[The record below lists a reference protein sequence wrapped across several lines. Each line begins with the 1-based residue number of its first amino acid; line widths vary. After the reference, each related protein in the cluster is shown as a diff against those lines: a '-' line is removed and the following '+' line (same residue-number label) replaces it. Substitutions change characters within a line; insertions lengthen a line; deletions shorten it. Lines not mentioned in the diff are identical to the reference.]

1 MTNPPQLAQIN
12 VDEAKRLLDALERD
26 LRRSSG
32 DSAGIETLMSEVNE
46 LRAVLNAGDQT
57 NDALHSGLHGM
68 RDRLHSLS
76 DELIGDAFQV
86 GRYLSELGRILGL
99 G

>member
-1 MTNPPQLAQIN
+1 MANPPQLAQIN

-26 LRRSSG
+26 LRKSAV
-32 DSAGIETLMSEVNE
+32 DSAGIETLMSEVTD
-46 LRAVLNAGDQT
+46 LRAVLNAGEQS
-57 NDALHSGLHGM
+57 NDVLHSGLHGM
-68 RDRLHSLS
+68 RNRLHSLS
-76 DELIGDAFQV
+76 DELIGDAFQA